1 VVVCEVMVFNRDIK
15 TQKKAGRQF
24 SYIPFKAVQT
34 FDPKTEPCHIT
45 NAVYWD
51 ETPIVQFSGAYK
63 WLPNRSSLKWK
74 FYDVKFFGWS
84 PPIPEGWRSS
94 FGLSDRAELPGNQI
108 GGPFFNFLAVD
119 DRVAVARATGVA
131 IWKKVE
137 KVSTPFDEPAGY

>member
-1 VVVCEVMVFNRDIK
+1 MVTLMRFQIVKYLNPK
-15 TQKKAGRQF
+15 TFLHRSILYMRLVKQ
-24 SYIPFKAVQT
+24 
-34 FDPKTEPCHIT
+34 TEPCHIT